1 MEVMR
6 PVKLRFT
13 AEAREHIAAIYSYI
27 RDRNPV
33 AATQVVARI
42 RLAAEQLAEFPRLG
56 HVGRVSGTHEWSYVA
71 YPTLSSIKPTRP
83 ILTRCWYSAY
93 FMRPKT
99 ENENDAET

>member
-1 MEVMR
+1 MR

-42 RLAAEQLAEFPRLG
+42 RFAAEQLAEFPRMG
-56 HVGRVSGTHEWSYVA
+56 HVGRVPGTHEWVVRGLPYIIVYQTDA
-71 YPTLSSIKPTRP
+71 ADTEEVL
-83 ILTRCWYSAY
+83 ILGIFHAAQDRE
-93 FMRPKT
+93 R
-99 ENENDAET
+99 D